1 MFIGAF
7 GFYTLLP
14 ILSLSHCVFCA
25 NRKPRP
31 AEMHGSN
38 ELEVEEEDIIEDE
51 HRKSPDQQPVFAAPT
66 GISQPVSKV
75 FVEKNRKFF

>member
-7 GFYTLLP
+7 GFSTLP
-14 ILSLSHCVFCA
+14 PVLSLCPCA

-31 AEMHGSN
+31 AEVSSN

-75 FVEKNRKFF
+75 FVEKNREFIW